1 MHNFDHH
8 FLDAHRGLSRSYRGI
23 DGFTVI
29 MQSEGESNF
38 STTIITSLI
47 ANVDVNDDKANEI
60 AAQLANGIAR
70 KNPKLLDVII
80 ALKEHLTSEDAS
92 DRRKA
97 MFCLSSVLSKL
108 PDNQLLKNEVSVVF
122 SFYLSKMGDEALMK
136 DTLHGISSLVK
147 MKYISTADIDTI
159 LKALIDQYRSS
170 SYLAPVRYFA
180 FKIMENIY
188 ERYVVQLKK
197 NEALA
202 DTFVTAFLHIV
213 NGEKDPRNLL
223 ISFRLNMQISSTLG
237 NVAKFKEEL
246 FDTLFCYFPITF
258 KPPKNDPYKISNE
271 DLKLA
276 LRLAM
281 SSTPEFAEDAFGNL
295 LDKLTASSPSVKNDT
310 LLTLKACT
318 DNFGGESS
326 LKQWLPIWNALKF
339 EIMHNSEGG
348 DVPLTTIE
356 GLATSS
362 ASEVSNYQLAQDLV
376 RSLACELVNF
386 DESAFDKFFSYIFEE
401 LKPNF
406 TYEKDLKQS
415 CNILAAIASANI
427 ITFNKVIGT
436 SLPLFLEN
444 TSAIPKLKLIIMNLS
459 FFFDAYISVF
469 NVSDNTSTYEIPN
482 NKLDDFKD
490 EILMILSKALTGSSK
505 VETTLRTLA
514 VIQFTKMVKMN
525 GYLSQEEVALIVQYL
540 SETILTDTNK
550 NIYCICLEGL
560 KAIGEIYEDLVFEV
574 SLKRM
579 LELLPSSPT
588 EVASLRDDE
597 VVEKEN
603 VLKVI
608 LDFTTSKHRLIKESL
623 FGLSAKL
630 CVVASH
636 EGSEEYCFL
645 LISSL
650 YTLLANNINLIE
662 ESDAALIKEKLEL
675 QLLRVMEESSA
686 VRMDDHNLTLI
697 SNVLFFINLKTNKTT
712 HQDDLERYKKYFIED
727 LKVLEKPDRNM
738 VPFVKLICALN
749 KECQFEDAGN
759 LLDITVKMLKENV
772 TFISEFERLGYLE
785 FAMVLS
791 NKWLAEHN
799 LNEFCDWEDLSCINL
814 ETIVW
819 IGKGL
824 VMKSS
829 PLAVTF
835 CENLLAILS
844 NKNVGS
850 YVANLFEIFVID
862 ITSLDKYKG
871 IPWSNNT
878 KLLYKQ
884 KFFCQIFRT
893 LVQSYKTC
901 PELSVKSNYLAAL
914 SLVLKHIPTNIV
926 EPYMDEMLPLMLQ
939 ALDMPISEVK
949 VSALN
954 TLKDTSEKF
963 RQLITEHIQ
972 TLVSVLLKLVLL
984 DKYNDVSVRLLS
996 LELLETLTN
1005 VVPLNYMLVY
1015 KKDITSGLEPVL
1027 DDKKRVVRKQ
1037 CVKTRQ
1043 AYFELG
1049 QVPFE

>member
-1 MHNFDHH
+1 
-8 FLDAHRGLSRSYRGI
+8 
-23 DGFTVI
+23 
-29 MQSEGESNF
+29 MQSEEESRF
-38 STTIITSLI
+38 SKSIITSLI
-47 ANVDVNDDKANEI
+47 ANVDVNDQKANEI
-60 AAQLANGIAR
+60 AAQLADGIAR
-70 KNPKLLDVII
+70 KNPKLLDFII
-80 ALKEHLTSEDAS
+80 ALKEYLTSEDAS

-108 PDNQLLKNEVSVVF
+108 PENQLLKNEVSVVF
-122 SFYLSKMGDEALMK
+122 SFYLSKMGDESLMK
-136 DTLHGISSLVK
+136 DTLYGISSLVK

-159 LKALIDQYRSS
+159 LKALMDQYRSS

-188 ERYVVQLKK
+188 EKYDVQLKN
-197 NEALA
+197 NEELA
-202 DTFVTAFLHIV
+202 DKFVTAFLHIAT
-213 NGEKDPRNLL
+213 GEKDPRNLL
-223 ISFRLNMQISSTLG
+223 ISFRLNRQISSTLG

-281 SSTPEFAEDAFGNL
+281 SSTAEFADDAFGNL

-339 EIMHNSEGG
+339 EIMHHSEGG
-348 DVPLTTIE
+348 DVPLTTIKD
-356 GLATSS
+356 LAPSS
-362 ASEVSNYQLAQDLV
+362 ESKVSNYQLALDVV
-376 RSLACELVNF
+376 RSLAFELVNF
-386 DESAFDKFFSYIFEE
+386 DESAFDKFFSHIFEE

-415 CNILAAIASANI
+415 CNVLAAIASANV

-444 TSAIPKLKLIIMNLS
+444 TSAIPKLKLVIMNLS

-469 NVSDNTSTYEIPN
+469 SVSDDAPTNEIPN
-482 NKLDDFKD
+482 NKLGDFKD
-490 EILMILSKALTGSSK
+490 EILMILSKSLTGSSK

-550 NIYCICLEGL
+550 NIYYTCLEGL

-579 LELLPSSPT
+579 LELLPSNPT
-588 EVASLRDDE
+588 GTASLRDDE
-597 VVEKEN
+597 AVEKEN
-603 VLKVI
+603 ILKVI

-636 EGSEEYCFL
+636 QGSEEYCFL

-650 YTLLANNINLIE
+650 YTLLANNINLIV
-662 ESDAALIKEKLEL
+662 ESDAALIKKKLEL
-675 QLLRVMEESSA
+675 QLLKVLEKSPA

-697 SNVLFFINLKTNKTT
+697 SNVLFFINLKTDRAT
-712 HQDDLERYKKYFIED
+712 HQDELERYKKYFIED

-738 VPFVKLICALN
+738 VPFVKLICALST
-749 KECQFEDAGN
+749 ECHFKDADF
-759 LLDITVKMLKENV
+759 LLEKTVKMLKENV
-772 TFISEFERLGYLE
+772 TSISEFERLGYLE

-791 NKWLAEHN
+791 NKWLTEHR
-799 LNEFCDWEDLSCINL
+799 LNEFCDWEDISRINL
-814 ETIVW
+814 EIIVW

-824 VMKSS
+824 VMKNS
-829 PLAVTF
+829 PLALTF
-835 CENLLAILS
+835 YENLLAILS

-850 YVANLFEIFVID
+850 YVASLFEIFVVD
-862 ITSLDKYKG
+862 ITSLDKHKG
-871 IPWSNNT
+871 ISWSNNT

-884 KFFCQIFRT
+884 KFFCEIFRT

-901 PELSVKSNYLAAL
+901 AELSVKSNYLTAL
-914 SLVLKHIPTNIV
+914 SFVLKHIPTKIV

-972 TLVSVLLKLVLL
+972 TLVTMLLKLVLP

-996 LELLETLTN
+996 LELLETLTC
-1005 VVPLNYMLVY
+1005 VVPLNYILVY
-1015 KKDITSGLEPVL
+1015 KKHITSTLEPVL